1 MSESYYRRRLM
12 SEFQRLVNESKDASL
27 ISHPVLKGNIR
38 EQGLGR
44 LIAQILPDGW
54 DIGKGQIHDSFGNQS
69 GEIDLIIYNA
79 DFISSRWTS
88 NQCKIVLLA
97 LQNMDQRAI
106 ASKLRIT
113 QQAVSKQIDSA
124 GWAIVSESIAYFK
137 NAILN
142 TSIAGNNKK

>member
-1 MSESYYRRRLM
+1 
-12 SEFQRLVNESKDASL
+12 
-27 ISHPVLKGNIR
+27 
-38 EQGLGR
+38 
-44 LIAQILPDGW
+44 
-54 DIGKGQIHDSFGNQS
+54 
-69 GEIDLIIYNA
+69 
-79 DFISSRWTS
+79 
-88 NQCKIVLLA
+88 
-97 LQNMDQRAI
+97 MDQRAI